1 MHRKILIAATSLACL
16 WPICSHATEGA
27 LGRPITAQQISSNA
41 GIVPPEPG
49 WAVSVTSINY
59 KGDISG
65 SRPVPLGGQV
75 SAGIDASTSYNLA
88 NVTRIWDTGP
98 GSWNFASSVSVPL
111 QYVKVKS
118 SVGVGALSTEQSQS
132 DTGISDLLI
141 TPIIA
146 GKHFSKTEH
155 MSLSLPIYV
164 PSADYD
170 SNRLANLGQNTWT
183 FMPTIAY
190 TRLAADGGEFTA
202 LGMLQLY
209 TKNKDTDYHNAPLMV
224 AEVMWTT
231 PVAKQT
237 NLGIVGGA
245 IYQLSDD
252 KGPTADRLD
261 GFKGHAIGLGPILT
275 WSGKIGNSPGSLSA
289 RWVSDVDAKNRPKG
303 NSFGLSMSLL
313 FM

>member
-1 MHRKILIAATSLACL
+1 MLRKTLVAAATLASI
-16 WPICSHATEGA
+16 WPLCSHATEGA
-27 LGRPITAQQISSNA
+27 LGRPITAQQITSNA

-59 KGDISG
+59 QGDIG
-65 SRPVPLGGQV
+65 ASRQVPLAGQV

-88 NVTRIWDTGP
+88 NLTRIWDTGA
-98 GSWNFASSVSVPL
+98 GSWNFASSIAMPL
-111 QYVKVKS
+111 QYVKVDAS
-118 SVGVGALSTEQSQS
+118 LTAGPLSGGRSQS

-146 GKHFSKTEH
+146 GFHFSKTEH

-170 SNRLANLGQNTWT
+170 PNRLANLGQNTWT

-190 TRLAADGGEFTA
+190 TQIAADGGEFTA
-202 LGMLQLY
+202 MGMLQFY
-209 TKNKDTDYHNAPLMV
+209 TRNKDTDYRNGALLV
-224 AEVMWTT
+224 SEAMWTT
-231 PVAKQT
+231 RVAKDT
-237 NLGIVGGA
+237 NLGVVGGL
-245 IYQLSDD
+245 IYQLADD
-252 KGPTADRLD
+252 TGPTADRLN
-261 GFKGHAIGLGPILT
+261 GFKGHAIGLGPVLT

-289 RWVSDVDAKNRPKG
+289 RWVTDVETKNRPKG
-303 NSFGLSMSLL
+303 NSIGLSMSLL

>member
-1 MHRKILIAATSLACL
+1 MHHKTLIAAGTLACVL
-16 WPICSHATEGA
+16 PLCSHATEGA

-59 KGDISG
+59 KGDIG
-65 SRPVPLGGQV
+65 ASRQVPLAGQV

-88 NVTRIWDTGP
+88 NLTRIWDTGS
-98 GSWNFASSVSVPL
+98 GSWNFASSVAVPL
-111 QYVKVKS
+111 QYLKVKA
-118 SVGVGALSTEQSQS
+118 SVAVGPLSTETSQS
-132 DTGISDLLI
+132 ETGISDLLI

-170 SNRLANLGQNTWT
+170 SNRLANLGQNMWT

-190 TRLAADGGEFTA
+190 TKLSPEGGEFTA
-202 LGMLQLY
+202 MGMLQLY
-209 TKNKDTDYHNAPLMV
+209 TKNKDTDYRNGAILV
-224 AEVMWTT
+224 TEALWTT
-231 PVAKQT
+231 RIAKDT
-237 NLGIVGGA
+237 NLGIVGGL
-245 IYQLSDD
+245 IYQLADD

-261 GFKGHAIGLGPILT
+261 GFKGHAIGLGPVIT

-289 RWVSDVDAKNRPKG
+289 RWVSDVDTKNRPKG

>member
-1 MHRKILIAATSLACL
+1 MLRKTLIAAGSLACL
-16 WPICSHATEGA
+16 LPTLSHATEGA

-49 WAVSVTSINY
+49 WAVSITSISYN
-59 KGDISG
+59 GDISA
-65 SRPVPLGGQV
+65 SRQVPIANQV
-75 SAGIDASTSYNLA
+75 GAGIDAKTSYNLA
-88 NVTRIWDTGP
+88 NLTRIWDTGP
-98 GSWNFASSVSVPL
+98 GSWNFASSVSVPI
-111 QYVKVKS
+111 QYLKVKANV
-118 SVGVGALSTEQSQS
+118 SVGGFSGSTSDS

-190 TRLAADGGEFTA
+190 TKLAADGGEFTA
-202 LGMLQLY
+202 LGMLQFY
-209 TKNKDTDYHNAPLMV
+209 TKNKDTDYHNAPILV
-224 AEVMWTT
+224 TEAMWTT
-231 PVAKQT
+231 SVAKQT
-237 NLGIVGGA
+237 NLGVVGGA

-252 KGPTADRLD
+252 KGPTADRLN
-261 GFKGHAIGLGPILT
+261 GFKGYAIGLGPIVT
-275 WSGKIGNSPGSLSA
+275 WSGKIGTSPGSLSA
-289 RWVSDVDAKNRPKG
+289 RWVVDVDTKNRPKG
-303 NSFGLSMSLL
+303 NSLGLSMSLL